1 MVGQDEQHVLTRK
14 VVVQQSRGRE
24 IAGNL
29 LYPASLLGAVL
40 LGMLAVAVSHYVRFH
55 LMSGAVTPT
64 DPDTEMLMV
73 GGIGIAASFV
83 MSQMFRLTSGLQRC
97 LQGVGVFLMVCTFH
111 NLPHWLPGP
120 MAAAFSAEY
129 VRTTAESSMPS
140 SIRFGA
146 SYYPLQGPATVP
158 ETIPG
163 ERLGPAETAI
173 LNAATTTA
181 ISDAEPRKMPVVRK
195 AGKIVQGG

>member
-120 MAAAFSAEY
+120 MAAAFSPSY
-129 VRTTAESSMPS
+129 VETMVAASPPNSFRFSGNYFPLFVATDVPADTATGAFPADEAAQPTAAPS
-140 SIRFGA
+140 
-146 SYYPLQGPATVP
+146 
-158 ETIPG
+158 
-163 ERLGPAETAI
+163 
-173 LNAATTTA
+173 
-181 ISDAEPRKMPVVRK
+181 AEPKKMPILRK
-195 AGKIVQGG
+195 GGKIVQGG